1 MTVLCGGG
9 ASSTKPGL
17 GGILSITGAGIELF
31 IASVLVLPELAPVL
45 APVIAGLIDIELSTY
60 CATDPPADPG
70 LTAADVISALETPA
84 SAATFTAQQKIVTW
98 FESQYWWQVCQC
110 SSTTTPSP
118 PTPSNPGQVTTNP
131 GPGVTPSACWNV
143 TVPYSV
149 PAFASGHSNITDITT
164 LALPAGPTFPVAVST
179 GPPAGNVMGVKFPA
193 VMLNP
198 QMAMTVNE
206 PLTGSDMTVQWNGFT
221 ATGAASSNSTAQL
234 GLIVFKPGIGTNVT
248 AVAQPTTDNTATYFA
263 VYIHNLDSSA
273 HTGTIN
279 VSMFCP
285 PGIAFTQPCN
295 CTDPLV
301 EGELNQI
308 LQYVQAIYAG
318 LPIPPNSFAEATVHS
333 GLSGAGSI
341 TFTGVPIALKVT
353 LTTIPGI
360 VGVEIGDPNF
370 YFDVG
375 YLSFGTS
382 EGNYAQQRL
391 SLQQELVS
399 VPLLSGSVGYTLN
412 NGVIATIT
420 ELVAGP

>member
-9 ASSTKPGL
+9 SSAPKSGIGGVLTL
-17 GGILSITGAGIELF
+17 GATAIEVF
-31 IASVLVLPELAPVL
+31 ISSVLGLPELAPVL
-45 APVIAGLIDIELSTY
+45 APIIAGLADIELANY
-60 CATDPPADPG
+60 CGTDPPSDPG
-70 LTAADVISALETPA
+70 LTAADLVTALEIPA
-84 SAATFTAQQKIVTW
+84 SVATFTAQQKIVTW
-98 FESQYWWQVCQC
+98 FEAHYWYQICQC
-110 SSTTTPSP
+110 SSTTTPAP
-118 PTPSNPGQVTTNP
+118 PTPSNPGQVSSNP
-131 GPGVTPSACWNV
+131 GTGVTPTACWNV

-149 PAFASGHSNITDITT
+149 PAFVTGHSNITDITA

-179 GPPAGNVMGVKFPA
+179 GPPAGNVIGVAFPA

-198 QMAMTVNE
+198 QISMTVNE
-206 PLTGSDMTVQWNGFT
+206 ALTGSDMSVQWNGYT
-221 ATGAASSNSTAQL
+221 ATGAASGNSTAQL
-234 GLIVFKPGIGTNVT
+234 DLIVFKPGVGTNVT

-295 CTDPLV
+295 CSDPVV

-318 LPIPPNSFAEATVHS
+318 LPIPPNSFAEGTVHA
-333 GLSGAGSI
+333 GLTGVGNI
-341 TFTGVPIALKVT
+341 TFSGVPIALKVS
-353 LTTIPGI
+353 LTTIPSWLGSD
-360 VGVEIGDPNF
+360 VSSPTF

-382 EGNYAQQRL
+382 EGNYAQTRL
-391 SLQQELVS
+391 ELQDQVVT
-399 VPLLSGSVGYTLN
+399 VPVLAGSTGYTLR
-412 NGVIATIT
+412 NGIIATIT
-420 ELVAGP
+420 ELVPGP